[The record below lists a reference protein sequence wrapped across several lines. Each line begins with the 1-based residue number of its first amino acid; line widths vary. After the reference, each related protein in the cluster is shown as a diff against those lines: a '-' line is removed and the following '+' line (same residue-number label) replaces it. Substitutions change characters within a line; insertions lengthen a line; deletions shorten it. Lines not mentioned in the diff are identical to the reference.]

1 MTLTIPAFVPPYIP
15 TYYLYHSP
23 QYTKTCQ
30 PRQET
35 SVCRVYHSLHEAC
48 LRGRLFE
55 ESQCR
60 HSKRFSKENKY
71 GKDVLYIKESTVDI
85 NSGINRRGDI
95 VQRRLLTQ
103 DPFAGQR
110 VVTIGGGS
118 GTFSL
123 LSHLKKYPLRISA
136 VVTMSD
142 SGGSSRRLMDEFR
155 RQLPL
160 GDLRMS
166 LVALARNGA
175 LWREVFMHRFEQT
188 NGEDNGHVGVGGHS
202 LGNLI
207 LKGLQDINNDNL
219 LLAIEDAQELL
230 DTAGNVVPVTL
241 AQTTICADLEDGT
254 TVCSETEIDTRGKK
268 HPGPLSPIHRL
279 RLVPEDAPACPQ
291 AIRAIRRA
299 DIILI
304 GPGDLYTSLLPN
316 LLVPDIARAVCESE
330 AEKVYICNLMTK
342 HGETDGYKASDFVN
356 TIHHYLGTRVDRVV
370 VNDGSFPPD
379 VLKMYSEEQSEPV
392 VVDRMRLS
400 QLVPNVT
407 VEPLRLEDDSLARH
421 DPERLVRAILRTAE
435 IY

>member
-1 MTLTIPAFVPPYIP
+1 
-15 TYYLYHSP
+15 
-23 QYTKTCQ
+23 
-30 PRQET
+30 
-35 SVCRVYHSLHEAC
+35 
-48 LRGRLFE
+48 
-55 ESQCR
+55 
-60 HSKRFSKENKY
+60 
-71 GKDVLYIKESTVDI
+71 VDI
-85 NSGINRRGDI
+85 NAGINRRGDI
-95 VQRRLLTQ
+95 VQRRLRTQ
-103 DPFAGQR
+103 DPFAGRR

-136 VVTMSD
+136 IVTMSD

-175 LWREVFMHRFEQT
+175 LWREIFMHRFEQT
-188 NGEDNGHVGVGGHS
+188 NGQDNGQSGIGGHS

-207 LKGLQDINNDNL
+207 LKGLQDINNGDL

-254 TVCSETEIDTRGKK
+254 TICSETEIDTRGKK
-268 HPGPLSPIHRL
+268 DRGPLSSITRL

-299 DIILI
+299 DIIII

-316 LLVPDIARAVCESE
+316 LLVPEIARAVCESE

-356 TIHHYLGTRVDRVV
+356 TIHHYLGARVDRVV
-370 VNDGSFPPD
+370 VHDGSFPPD
-379 VLKMYSEEQSEPV
+379 VVKMYSEEQSEPV
-392 VVDRMRLS
+392 IADRIRLS

-407 VEPLRLEDDSLARH
+407 IEPLRLEDDSLARH
-421 DPERLVRAILRTAE
+421 DPERLVRAIFRTAE
-435 IY
+435 VY

>member
-1 MTLTIPAFVPPYIP
+1 M
-15 TYYLYHSP
+15 
-23 QYTKTCQ
+23 
-30 PRQET
+30 
-35 SVCRVYHSLHEAC
+35 
-48 LRGRLFE
+48 
-55 ESQCR
+55 
-60 HSKRFSKENKY
+60 
-71 GKDVLYIKESTVDI
+71 DI
-85 NSGINRRGDI
+85 NSEISRRRDI
-95 VQRRLLTQ
+95 VQRKLRTQ
-103 DPFAGQR
+103 DPFAGRR

-123 LSHLKKYPLRISA
+123 LSHLKKHPLRISA
-136 VVTMSD
+136 VVSMSD

-188 NGEDNGHVGVGGHS
+188 SREDSGHIGIGGHS

-207 LKGLQDINNDNL
+207 LKGLQDINNDDL
-219 LLAIEDAQELL
+219 LLALEDAQELL

-268 HPGPLSPIHRL
+268 HPEPLSPIRRL
-279 RLVPEDAPACPQ
+279 RLVPEDASACAQ

-299 DIILI
+299 DIIII

-316 LLVPDIARAVCESE
+316 LLIPDIARAVRESE

-356 TIHHYLGTRVDRVV
+356 TIHHYLGARVDRVV
-370 VNDGSFPPD
+370 VNDGSFPSD
-379 VLKMYSEEQSEPV
+379 VLKMYAEEQSELV
-392 VVDRMRLS
+392 VVDRARLT
-400 QLVPNVT
+400 QLVPNVAI
-407 VEPLRLEDDSLARH
+407 EPLQLEDDTLARH
-421 DPERLVRAILRTAE
+421 DPERLVSAIFRTSE
-435 IY
+435 NY